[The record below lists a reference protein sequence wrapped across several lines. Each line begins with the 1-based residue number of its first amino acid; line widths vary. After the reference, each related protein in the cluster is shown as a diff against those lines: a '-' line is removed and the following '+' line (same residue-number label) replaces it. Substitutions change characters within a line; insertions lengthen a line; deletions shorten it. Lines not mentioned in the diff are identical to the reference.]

1 MKKGLYFE
9 CSSGISGD
17 MSVAALLN
25 LGASQKKLLDTLKT
39 LPLDGYQIKISTVN
53 KSGITACDFDVIL
66 DKSLENHDHDMQYL
80 HAHEQHHTHE
90 HSHAL
95 DHQHTHEHSHA
106 HEQHHTHEHSH
117 ALEHHHA
124 SCQGENSHHM
134 HRNLNDVLEI
144 LRAGSLTPGALSIA
158 ERIFRILAEGEA
170 SAHGVSLEEVHFHE
184 VGAVDSIVDIAALS
198 ICLDMLDYD
207 EIFLTHVCDGSG
219 TIRCQHGILPIP
231 VPAVANIVNAYKLP
245 LSILPVQGELVTP
258 TGAAI
263 AAAVSTCAVLPSSFY
278 ITRTGIGAG
287 KRNYEA
293 PGILR
298 VMEIQYTA

>member
-95 DHQHTHEHSHA
+95 DH
-106 HEQHHTHEHSH
+106 HHTH
-117 ALEHHHA
+117 
-124 SCQGENSHHM
+124 
-134 HRNLNDVLEI
+134 
-144 LRAGSLTPGALSIA
+144 
-158 ERIFRILAEGEA
+158 
-170 SAHGVSLEEVHFHE
+170 
-184 VGAVDSIVDIAALS
+184 
-198 ICLDMLDYD
+198 
-207 EIFLTHVCDGSG
+207 
-219 TIRCQHGILPIP
+219 
-231 VPAVANIVNAYKLP
+231 
-245 LSILPVQGELVTP
+245 
-258 TGAAI
+258 
-263 AAAVSTCAVLPSSFY
+263 
-278 ITRTGIGAG
+278 
-287 KRNYEA
+287 
-293 PGILR
+293 
-298 VMEIQYTA
+298 